1 MNDGSLFGC
10 FFNKASILSDSMEEV
25 DMLERLRIFTLFQ
38 LTELITSDG
47 LDKPGRLFC
56 VTDKTLISSLS
67 SKSLQ
72 KRQLGIPPILK
83 IRSALISDGCKDEI
97 FSLNPDTDSA

>member
-1 MNDGSLFGC
+1 
-10 FFNKASILSDSMEEV
+10 MEEV
-25 DMLERLRIFTLFQ
+25 EMLERLRIFTLFQ